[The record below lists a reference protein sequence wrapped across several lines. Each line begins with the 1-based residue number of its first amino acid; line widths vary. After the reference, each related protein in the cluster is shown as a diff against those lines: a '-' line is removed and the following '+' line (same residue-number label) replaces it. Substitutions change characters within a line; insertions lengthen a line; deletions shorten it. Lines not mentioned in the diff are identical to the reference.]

1 MKKRK
6 KPASNKVTVSQFF
19 KVQIKIIR
27 ELYDVYKFETT
38 FIILL
43 SCVTI
48 CSSFIDLKFLEY
60 ITNGISEYM
69 ANPQADKFTEI
80 LYTAGIFIGLMI
92 LMIII
97 TNIYNVISNKYQSN
111 IVYETEKK
119 IINKLSK
126 ISYEYYESNSFY
138 EKINLA
144 KQASGQ
150 YSYAVYGVTQ
160 IVQIVLMIIIYGT
173 MLSRLNPIFIVLV
186 FLSILVS
193 VIIAANVTDKQLDY
207 WRVHVSPET
216 RRNNYFKFIISNNV
230 NHQNIQTTRSY
241 PYFTKKYSYYNKRE
255 RKNYLKHNLI
265 SFSSELATSV
275 LFVIAFLVTAVAVGQ
290 GVVSGQYE
298 IGYFTMVVALLINF
312 FTVIKQF
319 TMFIMND
326 NWYIKVLDAYYEVM
340 GLKENSE
347 SSVGCADKAIEI
359 SGLKYRYPQSESYA
373 LNGIDVN
380 FEMGE
385 KIALVGYNGSGKTT
399 LISIILGLLDKY
411 EGSFSRNNTVCTAVL
426 QDFGQYQL
434 SVKQNIEIGCGGR
447 TMTDEEVINIL
458 KKVDLYDFISSKP
471 DGIHT
476 KLGQLDNGVELSKG
490 QWQRLAIGRLL
501 ANKDA
506 NVWILDEPTAY
517 LDPIA
522 EIEMNKFIF
531 GLAEN
536 RLVFFISHRLGFA
549 KYADRIVVINKGEI
563 AEIGTHQELMKT
575 GGAYAEMYEA
585 QSEWYK

>member
-1 MKKRK
+1 MKKKK
-6 KPASNKVTVSQFF
+6 KPMGDKVTVSQFF
-19 KVQIKIIR
+19 TVQIKIIR
-27 ELYDVYKFETT
+27 ELYEVYKFETT

-60 ITNGISEYM
+60 MTNSISEYI
-69 ANPQADKFTEI
+69 ASPQPDKFTEI
-80 LYTAGIFIGLMI
+80 ICTAGIFIGLII
-92 LMIII
+92 LMIIL
-97 TNIYNVISNKYQSN
+97 TNIYNVISNKYQSK
-111 IVYETEKK
+111 IVFETEKK
-119 IINKLSK
+119 IINKLSD

-160 IVQIVLMIIIYGT
+160 IVRIALMIIVYGT
-173 MLSRLNPIFIVLV
+173 MLSRINFMFIALV
-186 FLSILVS
+186 FLSILIS
-193 VIIAANVTDKQLDY
+193 VIIAAKVTDKQLDY

-216 RRNNYFKFIISNNV
+216 RRNNYFKFIFGNNV

-241 PYFTKKYSYYNKRE
+241 QYFTKKYGYYNKRE

-275 LFVIAFLVTAVAVGQ
+275 LFVISFLITAVAVGQ

-298 IGYFTMVVALLINF
+298 IGYFTMVIALLVDF
-312 FTVIKQF
+312 FVAVKQF

-326 NWYIKVLDAYYEVM
+326 NRYIKILDAYYDVM
-340 GLKENSE
+340 SLKGSDKR
-347 SSVGCADKAIEI
+347 SVDSTEKAIEI
-359 SGLKYRYPQSESYA
+359 NGLKYQYPQSEEYA
-373 LNGIDVN
+373 LNGIDIN

-411 EGSFSRNNTVCTAVL
+411 EGSFSRNNTICTAVL

-434 SVKQNIEIGCGGR
+434 SVKQNIEIGCGGKELS
-447 TMTDEEVINIL
+447 DEEIVNIL

-476 KLGQLDNGVELSKG
+476 KLGQLEDGVELSKG

-501 ANKDA
+501 ANKEP

-549 KYADRIVVINKGEI
+549 KYADRIVVINKGKI
-563 AEIGTHQELMKT
+563 AEIGTHRELMEA